1 MTMNLSDSK
10 RRIANKAK
18 SRKVMMLGPNAI
30 TFNPKRHVTKSER
43 SRGLVIVYTGD
54 GKGKTTASLGI
65 ALRATGYNMKV
76 CMIQF
81 IKGSWF
87 YGELNSCK
95 LLAPSFRIIP
105 AGRGFVGIID
115 DDKPLAQHIAAAREA
130 LRASKKMISSG
141 LYDIVILDEIN
152 YAVNLK
158 LIGVD
163 AVLRLIRQRPIHVS
177 LVLTGRRA
185 PQPIIDVADLVT
197 EMRKIKHPYDKG
209 MTARK
214 GIDF

>member
-1 MTMNLSDSK
+1 MAINPSASNRRFASRRKNRKVITGSNAISDNSK
-10 RRIANKAK
+10 R
-18 SRKVMMLGPNAI
+18 
-30 TFNPKRHVTKSER
+30 HDTKSER

-65 ALRATGYNMKV
+65 ALRAAGYDMKV

-81 IKGSWF
+81 VKGSWF
-87 YGELNSCK
+87 YGELKSCK
-95 LLAPSFRIIP
+95 LLVPSFRIIP
-105 AGRGFVGIID
+105 AGKGFVGIID
-115 DDKPLAQHIAAAREA
+115 DKKPLSQHIAAAREA
-130 LRASKKMISSG
+130 LRTSKKIISSG

-152 YAVNLK
+152 CAVNLK
-158 LIGVD
+158 LIGVRP
-163 AVLRLIRQRPIHVS
+163 VLELIQQRPLHVS

>member
-1 MTMNLSDSK
+1 MNVKPRNSNRGFARRKQVPVTRSTAISGNTK
-10 RRIANKAK
+10 RR
-18 SRKVMMLGPNAI
+18 
-30 TFNPKRHVTKSER
+30 VTGSER
-43 SRGLVIVYTGD
+43 SRGWVIVYTGE

-65 ALRATGYNMKV
+65 ALRAAGHDMKV

-81 IKGSWF
+81 VKGSWF
-87 YGELNSCK
+87 SGELKSSQ
-95 LLAPSFRIIP
+95 LLAPSFRIIR

-115 DDKPLAQHIAAAREA
+115 DKKPLSEHIAAAKVA
-130 LRASKKMISSG
+130 LRLSEKIISSG

-152 YAVNLK
+152 YALNRK
-158 LIGVD
+158 LVGLR
-163 AVLRLIRQRPIHVS
+163 AVLRLIRRRPIHVT
-177 LVLTGRRA
+177 LVLTGRGA
-185 PQPIIDVADLVT
+185 PRRIVDVADLVT

>member
-1 MTMNLSDSK
+1 VK
-10 RRIANKAK
+10 
-18 SRKVMMLGPNAI
+18 
-30 TFNPKRHVTKSER
+30 HVKESER

-54 GKGKTTASLGI
+54 GKGKTTAALGM
-65 ALRATGYNMKV
+65 ALRATGYSMKV

-87 YGELNSCK
+87 YGELKSCK
-95 LLAPSFRIIP
+95 LLAPNFRIIP
-105 AGRGFVGIID
+105 AGKGFIGTVD
-115 DDKPLAQHIAAAREA
+115 DDKPISQHIAAAREA
-130 LRASKKMISSG
+130 LRASKKIISSG
-141 LYDIVILDEIN
+141 SYDVVILDEIN
-152 YAVNLK
+152 YAINLK
-158 LIGVD
+158 LIGL
-163 AVLRLIRQRPIHVS
+163 AEVLGLIRKRPLHVS

-185 PQPIIDVADLVT
+185 PQQLIDVADLVT